1 MQFFAFNLDNFKP
14 EKLIYTATARN
25 ARDKY
30 QVCST
35 VVLVQG
41 MLLILASLSIVLNPR
56 TRGEEGLF

>member
-1 MQFFAFNLDNFKP
+1 MLFFAFNLDNFTQSVT
-14 EKLIYTATARN
+14 ELVYTAT

-41 MLLILASLSIVLNPR
+41 MRLILASLSIVLNPR
-56 TRGEEGLF
+56 TRGEEGPF